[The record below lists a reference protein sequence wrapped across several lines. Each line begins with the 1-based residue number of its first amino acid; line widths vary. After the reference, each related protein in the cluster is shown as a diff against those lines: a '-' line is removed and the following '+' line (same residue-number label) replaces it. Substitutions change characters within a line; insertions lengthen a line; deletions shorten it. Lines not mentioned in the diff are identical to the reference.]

1 MADLVVLGYPD
12 EATAKRAYAKVQEL
26 EKDLVIDGT
35 TATLTRAADGKI
47 RVETPTGA
55 TSAGAAGGALWGGLI
70 GLLFLV
76 PVGGIILGGILGAM
90 MGKVADMG
98 IDDEFRKR
106 VQDVLQPG
114 SSAVV
119 MLFSKVTPDKALEA
133 MAPFGGQV
141 LRTSLTH
148 EAEAEITKALAGGRS

>member
-12 EATAKRAYAKVQEL
+12 EATAKRAYAKVQDL
-26 EKDLVIDGT
+26 QKDMVIDGT
-35 TATLTRAADGKI
+35 AATLTRGRDGKI
-47 RVETPTGA
+47 QVETPTGA
-55 TSAGAAGGALWGGLI
+55 VGAGAAGGALWGGLI

-98 IDDEFRKR
+98 IDDDFRKR

-119 MLFSKVTPDKALEA
+119 MMFSKVTPDKALDA
-133 MAPFGGQV
+133 LAPFGGQV

-148 EAEAEITKALAGGRS
+148 EAEEEITRALAGANR